1 MKKWLPVLLAAGVLA
16 ACSDSTE
23 ETTEAPADDQE
34 QEEATEEPS
43 EETTESAFPVTVTD
57 ANGDE
62 VTIEEQ
68 PDAIVS
74 MLPSNTE
81 IAYALGLDEEI
92 VGVSDFDNYPE
103 EAMEV
108 EKIGGMEF
116 NVEKIIALQPDV
128 VLAHAS
134 NPGGAD
140 GLQQIEDAGVPV
152 VVIENAMTFDEVYD
166 TIEMIGQVTGT
177 TEEAEQIITDM
188 QAGFDEIAEKA
199 ADIPEEDRKSV
210 LVDVQGPPELFVAG
224 NNTFIQEMLDMINA
238 ENVMADQ
245 EGFVPLT
252 AEEVVTRNPDVAL
265 LTYGYYVENAAE
277 QWLSYEGFSQVTAV
291 TEEAVFEV
299 PSDPVTRSGP
309 RLVEGTQALAEA
321 IYPDVFAE

>member
-16 ACSDSTE
+16 ACSDSAE
-23 ETTEAPADDQE
+23 ETTEAPADDQD
-34 QEEATEEPS
+34 QEEVTEEPAES
-43 EETTESAFPVTVTD
+43 ESSFPVTVTD
-57 ANGDE
+57 ANGE
-62 VTIEEQ
+62 EITIEEQ

-103 EAMEV
+103 EAMNV

-116 NVEKIIALQPDV
+116 NVEKIISLQPDV

-140 GLQQIEDAGVPV
+140 GLQQIEDAGIPV
-152 VVIENAMTFDEVYD
+152 VVIENAMTFDEVYG
-166 TIEMIGQVTGT
+166 TIDMIGQITGT
-177 TEEAEQIITDM
+177 TEEAEQIIADM

-199 ADIPEEDRKSV
+199 SAISEEDRKSV
-210 LVDVQGPPELFVAG
+210 LVDVAGPPEMYVAA
-224 NNTFIQEMLDMINA
+224 NNTFIQEMLDLINA

-252 AEEVVTRNPDVAL
+252 EEEVVTRNPEVAL
-265 LTYGYYVENAAE
+265 LTYGDFVEDAVD
-277 QWLSYEGFSQVTAV
+277 QWMGYEGFSQVTAV
-291 TEEAVFEV
+291 TNEDVYLV

>member
-34 QEEATEEPS
+34 QEESAEEPA
-43 EETTESAFPVTVTD
+43 ESDSSFPVTVTD

-62 VTIEEQ
+62 ITIEEQ

-103 EAMEV
+103 EAMDV

-140 GLQQIEDAGVPV
+140 GLQQIEDAGIPV

-166 TIEMIGQVTGT
+166 TIDMIGQVTGT
-177 TEEAEQIITDM
+177 TEEAEQIVADM

-199 ADIPEEDRKSV
+199 SAISEEDRKSV
-210 LVDVQGPPELFVAG
+210 LVDVAGPPEMYVAA
-224 NNTFIQEMLDMINA
+224 NNTFIQEMLDLINA

-252 AEEVVTRNPDVAL
+252 EEEVVSRNPEVAL
-265 LTYGYYVENAAE
+265 LTYGDFVEDAVA
-277 QWLSYEGFSQVTAV
+277 QWMGYEGFSQVTAV
-291 TEEAVFEV
+291 TNEDVYLV

-321 IYPDVFAE
+321 VYPDVFAE

>member
-16 ACSDSTE
+16 ACSDSNE
-23 ETTEAPADDQE
+23 ETTETPADDQE
-34 QEEATEEPS
+34 QEEAEEPAES
-43 EETTESAFPVTVTD
+43 EETSFPVTVTD
-57 ANGDE
+57 ANGEE
-62 VTIEEQ
+62 VTIEEE

-74 MLPSNTE
+74 MIPSNTE
-81 IAYALGLDEEI
+81 IAYALGLDEAI

-116 NVEKIIALQPDV
+116 NVEKIISLQPDV

-140 GLQQIEDAGVPV
+140 GLQQIEDAGIPV

-166 TIEMIGQVTGT
+166 TIDMIGQVTGT
-177 TEEAEQIITDM
+177 TEEAEQIIADM

-199 ADIPEEDRKSV
+199 SAISEEDQKSV
-210 LVDVQGPPELFVAG
+210 LVDVAGPPEIYVAG
-224 NNTFIQEMLDMINA
+224 NNTFIQEMLDLINA

-252 AEEVVTRNPDVAL
+252 EEEVVSRNPDVAL
-265 LTYGYYVENAAE
+265 LTFGYYVENAVD
-277 QWLSYEGFSQVTAV
+277 QWMSYEGFSQVTAV

-299 PSDPVTRSGP
+299 PSDEVTRSGP

>member
-23 ETTEAPADDQE
+23 QTTEETPADDQ
-34 QEEATEEPS
+34 QEEATEESAES
-43 EETTESAFPVTVTD
+43 EASSFPVTVTD

-62 VTIEEQ
+62 ITIEEQ

-116 NVEKIIALQPDV
+116 NVEKIISLQPDV

-140 GLQQIEDAGVPV
+140 GLQQIEDAGIPV

-177 TEEAEQIITDM
+177 TEEAEQIIADM
-188 QAGFDEIAEKA
+188 QTGFDEIAEKA
-199 ADIPEEDRKSV
+199 AGISEEDQKSV
-210 LVDVQGPPELFVAG
+210 LVDVAGPPEMYVAG
-224 NNTFIQEMLDMINA
+224 NNTFIQEMLDLINA

-252 AEEVVTRNPDVAL
+252 EEEVVSRNPDVAL
-265 LTYGYYVENAAE
+265 LTYGYYVEDAVN
-277 QWLSYEGFSQVTAV
+277 QWLTYEGFSQVTAV